1 MKAIRFSILAALM
14 VLLASCQDELFPSTH
29 VKEGLPT
36 TVDFSISV
44 PAAEE
49 VAVTKASVA
58 ASESEIREL
67 MLIMF
72 EQGGRKMVLD
82 LKPYMDAGTVTEGYR
97 KYTLTRPIDADM
109 YGNPVLSGT
118 YRVYAIANWSS
129 SFSSL
134 SGLDQLTEGELKEQI
149 ATNPGFVY
157 NISGSERFPMSSI
170 TENVV
175 IELEGKSSLQIKLKR
190 LMARIEF
197 EFKNGTNATENPNFI
212 PTSYTIYNIP
222 SKANLFSKESNA
234 ISGLANADFGKS
246 AEIALSSKSFEFFML
261 ENVQTAKQA
270 GCDTQAKREQWTGGA
285 REATTSPENKNFIYA
300 PNYGTFVV
308 VKGTYTSKS
317 YIGDASFTIHLGNF
331 SEKTST
337 ANGKDYS
344 NFKVNRN
351 ERQIY
356 KVTVN
361 GVNSIVTEVT
371 DQTEGQPGAEG
382 DLAET
387 AQNVFVLDAHYEKV
401 MMDLSDL
408 KSPAYLFVD
417 TPYCQDN
424 KGQAHVD
431 LTQITKTN
439 LDAMGLDYKWVKFIK
454 PSTASDFPTYNSSNA
469 GDIHDLVNDII
480 AGTAKY
486 YTVIEGKTMTAAF
499 VDEYFYEKKPDGSD
513 AKWTEFVNTDN
524 RTMSI
529 RPGIEYSQDGNSS
542 LVQNS
547 HIELSQRS
555 IKTTYAFDGKDHEG
569 GDYVPFGIET
579 WDETWAEGG
588 YFYTNNNNTYSP
600 TGLTDDNGWNNTKIL
615 TNGVLPSNTSKAG
628 YLTSISDNSKASHV
642 YKSYSGGL
650 GYNACLLRNRD
661 ENNDGRIGD
670 DELKWY
676 LPSIEQYLNIW
687 LSEDLLHE
695 DTQLFDRNDISKIS
709 NDLNKKS
716 VYYTSSESSKRLY
729 WSYEGASYGEYNSS
743 WANASNRVRCVRNV
757 VATANGYA
765 SAPSSLAFNDKVNR
779 IISVDNITAVRRID
793 HVGEYGVGHTER
805 MQDNLLPRAFEVA
818 KVYLGET
825 ITLDEPVILPEE
837 TKTWLKPGESV
848 EVTYTRSTES
858 YLGIFERTYY
868 TFTIKF
874 AFTGVE
880 GATYSS
886 TSGNCTKGDNNIW
899 TISWTPS
906 RGTSTSGETSFTIRA
921 RLNDGSVNNVTVNVV
936 YRATNT
942 SSDGNHVGSGTIEY
956 RNTVTTTGGLIT
968 EIKTGKGTG
977 TKDSFGRKSSFASI
991 ADACATGY
999 YQEYDSSDLGTWRVP
1014 NQRELMLMLM
1024 LQDAEDVT
1032 NPVIY
1037 LLSSKNEVC
1046 TSSTYITNSANFSD
1060 DKTEPY
1066 STYNSG
1072 ITSNTYNAQIY
1083 IRCVRDAQPIDGDD
1097 SGDDDDD
1104 NTSGGGITPPVTPP
1118 VTPPNPGTEE
1128 DDM

>member
-58 ASESEIREL
+58 AYESEIREL

-82 LKPYMDAGTVTEGYR
+82 VKPYMDAGTVTEGYR

-129 SFSSL
+129 LFSSL

-157 NISGSERFPMSSI
+157 NISGTERFPMSSI

-175 IELEGKSSLQIKLKR
+175 IELEGKSSIQIKLKR

-197 EFKNGTNATENPNFI
+197 EFKNGTNTTENPNFI

-261 ENVQTAKQA
+261 ENVQTAKQP

-285 REATTSPENKNFIYA
+285 REATTSPENKNFTYA

-331 SEKTST
+331 SEKTNT

-401 MMDLSDL
+401 MMDLTGL
-408 KSPAYLFVD
+408 GSPAYLFVD

-431 LTQITKTN
+431 LTQITKAN
-439 LDAMGLDYKWVKFIK
+439 LDALGLDYKWVKFIK

-480 AGTAKY
+480 AGTARY
-486 YTVIEGKTMTAAF
+486 YTVIDGKTMTAAF
-499 VDEYFYEKKPDGSD
+499 VDEYFYENKPDGSV

-529 RPGIEYSQDGNSS
+529 RPGIEYSPDGNSS
-542 LVQNS
+542 LVENS

-555 IKTTYAFDGKDHEG
+555 IKTTYAFDGKDPEVNAV
-569 GDYVPFGIET
+569 YVPFGIET
-579 WDETWAEGG
+579 WDETGKN
-588 YFYTNNNNTYSP
+588 YFYGSNQTSTSNGNNYNVS
-600 TGLTDDNGWNNTKIL
+600 GLTDDNGWNNTWLL
-615 TNGVLPSNTSKAG
+615 TNGQVPASPSKAG
-628 YLTSISDNSKASHV
+628 YLTSVSDNSKESHV
-642 YKSYSGGL
+642 YSAYTALAAGSRAK

-661 ENNDGRIGD
+661 ENNDGRISD
-670 DELKWY
+670 AELKWY
-676 LPSIEQYLNIW
+676 LPAIDQYTNIW

-695 DTQLFDRNDISKIS
+695 DTQLFDRANLGSASDA
-709 NDLNKKS
+709 LNKNS
-716 VYYTSSESSKRLY
+716 VYYTSSSYEKRLY
-729 WSYEGASYGEYNSS
+729 WALEGASYGRAYGGSYDN
-743 WANASNRVRCVRNV
+743 ANNGVRCVRNLV
-757 VATANGYA
+757 SKDNDRKYDDI
-765 SAPSSLAFNDKVNR
+765 PSSLTELSGNV
-779 IISVDNITAVRRID
+779 ISAQNITAVRNIN
-793 HVGEYGVGHTER
+793 HIGEYGIGHKER
-805 MQDNLLPRAFEVA
+805 SEDNKLPAAFEVA
-818 KVYLGET
+818 KKYLGET
-825 ITLDEPVILPEE
+825 TLAGNMITIPER
-837 TKTWLKPGESV
+837 KWLELNTSICNGER
-848 EVTYTRSTES
+848 EGG
-858 YLGIFERTYY
+858 LFGL
-868 TFTIKF
+868 
-874 AFTGVE
+874 
-880 GATYSS
+880 GATYNLTLSVIPVTGDSYVCNGVALNSDNGYTATFEDHSS
-886 TSGNCTKGDNNIW
+886 TNLSVTVTKPSGESMTLTVTFSFSTLGGSYQGVSGNYTE
-899 TISWTPS
+899 P
-906 RGTSTSGETSFTIRA
+906 EHA
-921 RLNDGSVNNVTVNVV
+921 V
-936 YRATNT
+936 Y
-942 SSDGNHVGSGTIEY
+942 E
-956 RNTVTTTGGLIT
+956 T
-968 EIKTGKGTG
+968 EIYTGKGTG
-977 TKDSFGRKSSFASI
+977 SKDKFSVSSFNAT
-991 ADACATGY
+991 DLCAKGY
-999 YQEYDSSDLGTWRVP
+999 YQQVDKSDLGMWRVP
-1014 NQRELMLMLM
+1014 NQREFMLM
-1024 LQDAEDVT
+1024 LQYD
-1032 NPVIY
+1032 
-1037 LLSSKNEVC
+1037 LLISDDNEGC
-1046 TSSTYITNSANFSD
+1046 ISSTFLNGTF
-1060 DKTEPY
+1060 KTQPF
-1066 STYNSG
+1066 STYNGG
-1072 ITSNTYNAQIY
+1072 ITLDNRASSLY
-1083 IRCVRDAQPIDGDD
+1083 IRCVMDAQVIG
-1097 SGDDDDD
+1097 GDD
-1104 NTSGGGITPPVTPP
+1104 NTEGEDPTPPVTPP
-1118 VTPPNPGTEE
+1118 VTPPNPGTGEGDE
-1128 DDM
+1128 A

>member
-14 VLLASCQDELFPSTH
+14 VLLASCQGELFPSTH

-331 SEKTST
+331 SEKTNT

-361 GVNSIVTEVT
+361 GVNSIVTEVINK
-371 DQTEGQPGAEG
+371 TEGQPGAEG

-401 MMDLSDL
+401 MMDLTGL
-408 KSPAYLFVD
+408 ESPAYLFVD

-486 YTVIEGKTMTAAF
+486 YTVIDGKTMTAAF

-555 IKTTYAFDGKDHEG
+555 IKTTYAFDGKDPQDG
-569 GDYVPFGIET
+569 VYVPFGIET
-579 WDETWAEGG
+579 WDETGAVRFHRKSGWFGMSDD
-588 YFYTNNNNTYSP
+588 NNYNPS
-600 TGLTDDNGWNNTKIL
+600 GLTDNDGWNNTKIL
-615 TNGVLPSNTSKAG
+615 TSGQIPMNNSKAG
-628 YLTSISDNSKASHV
+628 YLSSVSDNSKEAHV
-642 YKSYSGGL
+642 YGDYLKL
-650 GYNACLLRNRD
+650 GQDSRAQGFNACLLRNRD
-661 ENNDGRIGD
+661 EDGNGILSD
-670 DELKWY
+670 SELKWY
-676 LPSIEQYLNIW
+676 LPAIDQYINIW
-687 LSEDLLHE
+687 LSEDKLNE
-695 DTQLFDRNDISKIS
+695 DTQLFDRAYLNAVS
-709 NDLNKKS
+709 NDLNKSS
-716 VYYTSSESSKRLY
+716 VYYSSSNSDKRLY
-729 WSYEGASYGEYNSS
+729 WALEGASFGAYGASY
-743 WANASNRVRCVRNV
+743 ANASNNIRCVRNL
-757 VATANGYA
+757 TASTNNLYSGI
-765 SAPSSLAFNDKVNR
+765 PSQLALNEDTR
-779 IISVDNITAVRRID
+779 IISVNNITAVRKID
-793 HVGEYGVGHTER
+793 HVGEYGKEHTER
-805 MQDNLLPRAFEVA
+805 SSDNLLPAAFEVA
-818 KVYLGET
+818 ISYLGEDVT
-825 ITLDEPVILPEE
+825 ASDGTVIATGNGTGSKDSYG
-837 TKTWLKPGESV
+837 TKNS
-848 EVTYTRSTES
+848 
-858 YLGIFERTYY
+858 F
-868 TFTIKF
+868 
-874 AFTGVE
+874 
-880 GATYSS
+880 
-886 TSGNCTKGDNNIW
+886 NNI
-899 TISWTPS
+899 T
-906 RGTSTSGETSFTIRA
+906 
-921 RLNDGSVNNVTVNVV
+921 
-936 YRATNT
+936 
-942 SSDGNHVGSGTIEY
+942 
-956 RNTVTTTGGLIT
+956 
-968 EIKTGKGTG
+968 
-977 TKDSFGRKSSFASI
+977 
-991 ADACATGY
+991 DACATGY
-999 YQEYDSSDLGTWRVP
+999 YQESDRSDLGLWRVP

-1024 LQDAEDVT
+1024 FDESSYV
-1032 NPVIY
+1032 
-1037 LLSSKNEVC
+1037 LSSETEVC
-1046 TSSTYITNSANFSD
+1046 TSSTYLTNHSNSFKPLPFA
-1060 DKTEPY
+1060 
-1066 STYNSG
+1066 TYKSG
-1072 ITSNTYNAQIY
+1072 ISLDTQSARIY
-1083 IRCVRDAQPIDGDD
+1083 IRCVRDAQVINGGGGDD
-1097 SGDDDDD
+1097 NDD
-1104 NTSGGGITPPVTPP
+1104 NTEGGGGTTNPPV
-1118 VTPPNPGTEE
+1118 VNPGTGE
-1128 DDM
+1128 DEP

>member
-29 VKEGLPT
+29 VKEGLTT

-58 ASESEIREL
+58 ASESEIMEL

-72 EQGGRKMVLD
+72 EKGGRKMVLD

-97 KYTLTRPIDADM
+97 NYTLTRPIDADK

-129 SFSSL
+129 SFSTL

-157 NISGSERFPMSSI
+157 NISGAERFPMSSI
-170 TENVV
+170 TDNVIIEND
-175 IELEGKSSLQIKLKR
+175 GKSSLQIRLKR

-222 SKANLFSKESNA
+222 SKANLFSKANNA
-234 ISGLANADFGKS
+234 ISGLANTDFGKS
-246 AEIALSSKSFEFFML
+246 AEISLSAKSFEFFML

-285 REATTSPENKNFIYA
+285 REVNTSPENKNFIYA
-300 PNYGTFVV
+300 PDYGTFVV

-331 SEKTST
+331 SEKTNT

-371 DQTEGQPGAEG
+371 NQTEGQPGAEG
-382 DLAET
+382 ALAET

-401 MMDLSDL
+401 MMDLTGL
-408 KSPAYLFVD
+408 GSPAYLFVD

-431 LTQITKTN
+431 LTQITKAN
-439 LDAMGLDYKWVKFIK
+439 LDALGLDYKWVKFIK

-480 AGTAKY
+480 AGTARY
-486 YTVIEGKTMTAAF
+486 YTVIDGKTMTAAF
-499 VDEYFYEKKPDGSD
+499 VDEYFYENKPDGSV

-555 IKTTYAFDGKDHEG
+555 IKTTYSFDGKDPVENAV
-569 GDYVPFGIET
+569 YVPFGIET
-579 WDETWAEGG
+579 WDETGKN
-588 YFYTNNNNTYSP
+588 YFYGSSQTSSSGNNYNVD
-600 TGLTDDNGWNNTKIL
+600 GLTDGNGWNNTWL
-615 TNGVLPSNTSKAG
+615 FTNGQVPANPSKAG
-628 YLTSISDNSKASHV
+628 YLTSVSDNSKESHV
-642 YKSYSGGL
+642 YSAYTALAESSRAK

-661 ENNDGRIGD
+661 ENNDGKITGG
-670 DELKWY
+670 ELKWY
-676 LPSIEQYLNIW
+676 LPAIDQYTNIW

-695 DTQLFDRNDISKIS
+695 DTQLFDRANLSSASDA
-709 NDLNKKS
+709 LNKNS
-716 VYYTSSESSKRLY
+716 VYYTSSAYEKRLY
-729 WSYEGASYGEYNSS
+729 WALEGASYGRAYGSS
-743 WANASNRVRCVRNV
+743 YDNATNGVRCVRNLV
-757 VATANGYA
+757 SKDKDGLYDDV
-765 SAPSSLAFNDKVNR
+765 PSSLTELNGN
-779 IISVDNITAVRRID
+779 IISAQNITAVRTIT
-793 HVGEYGVGHTER
+793 HTGEYGINHRER
-805 MQDNLLPRAFEVA
+805 SEDNKLPGAFEVA

-825 ITLDEPVILPEE
+825 IGAGTGNLVTIPA
-837 TKTWLKPGESV
+837 KTWLVLNTGKCNG
-848 EVTYTRSTES
+848 TRGGSILS
-858 YLGIFERTYY
+858 GGY
-868 TFTIKF
+868 
-874 AFTGVE
+874 
-880 GATYSS
+880 TYSLTIS
-886 TSGNCTKGDNNIW
+886 ISPIEGDSYTCNGTALNSGNGYTATFNNGSSKTLTVMVTKADGSRKSIPV
-899 TISWTPS
+899 TFEFSWTGS
-906 RGTSTSGETSFTIRA
+906 YDDVDYDGEDPEQTIY
-921 RLNDGSVNNVTVNVV
+921 DGEILT
-936 YRATNT
+936 
-942 SSDGNHVGSGTIEY
+942 GN
-956 RNTVTTTGGLIT
+956 
-968 EIKTGKGTG
+968 GTG
-977 TKDSFGRKSSFASI
+977 SKDKFSIGSFN
-991 ADACATGY
+991 ATDLCSAGY
-999 YQEYDSSDLGTWRVP
+999 YQQPDKSDLGMWRVP
-1014 NQRELMLMLM
+1014 NQREFMLM
-1024 LQDAEDVT
+1024 LQYD
-1032 NPVIY
+1032 
-1037 LLSSKNEVC
+1037 LLISDDNEGC
-1046 TSSTYITNSANFSD
+1046 ISSTFLNGTF
-1060 DKTEPY
+1060 KTQPF
-1066 STYNSG
+1066 STYNGG
-1072 ITSNTYNAQIY
+1072 ITLDNRASSLYV
-1083 IRCVRDAQPIDGDD
+1083 RCVMDAQVIGGDD
-1097 SGDDDDD
+1097 SGDD
-1104 NTSGGGITPPVTPP
+1104 NTGEGGGTTPPVTPP
-1118 VTPPNPGTEE
+1118 DPGTGEGDE
-1128 DDM
+1128 A

>member
-134 SGLDQLTEGELKEQI
+134 SGLDQLTEGKLKEQI

-197 EFKNGTNATENPNFI
+197 EFKNGTNAAENPNFI

-371 DQTEGQPGAEG
+371 NQTEGQPGAEG
-382 DLAET
+382 ALAET

-439 LDAMGLDYKWVKFIK
+439 LDALGLDYKWVKFIK
-454 PSTASDFPTYNSSNA
+454 PSTASDFPTYNSNNA

-480 AGTAKY
+480 AGNARY
-486 YTVIEGKTMTAAF
+486 YTVIDGKTMTAAF

-529 RPGIEYSQDGNSS
+529 RPGIKYSQDGNSS

-555 IKTTYAFDGKDHEG
+555 IKTTYAFDGKDPVENAV
-569 GDYVPFGIET
+569 YVPFGIET
-579 WDETWAEGG
+579 WDETGKN
-588 YFYTNNNNTYSP
+588 YFYGTSQTSQTNGNNYNI
-600 TGLTDDNGWNNTKIL
+600 TGLTDDNGWNNTWL
-615 TNGVLPSNTSKAG
+615 FTNGQIPANPSKAG
-628 YLTSISDNSKASHV
+628 YLTSVSDNSKESHV
-642 YKSYSGGL
+642 YSAYTALAESSRAK

-661 ENNDGRIGD
+661 ENNDGKITGG
-670 DELKWY
+670 ELKWY
-676 LPSIEQYLNIW
+676 LPAIDQYTNIW

-695 DTQLFDRNDISKIS
+695 DTQLFDRANLSSASDA
-709 NDLNKKS
+709 LNKNS
-716 VYYTSSESSKRLY
+716 VYYTSSAYEKRLY
-729 WSYEGASYGEYNSS
+729 WAMEGASYGRAYGSS
-743 WANASNRVRCVRNV
+743 YDNARNGVRCVRNLV
-757 VATANGYA
+757 SKDKDGLYDDV
-765 SAPSSLAFNDKVNR
+765 PSSLTELNGN
-779 IISVDNITAVRRID
+779 IISAQNITAVRTIT
-793 HVGEYGVGHTER
+793 HTGEYGIKHRER
-805 MQDNLLPRAFEVA
+805 SEDNKLPGAFEVA

-825 ITLDEPVILPEE
+825 IGAGTGNLVTIPA
-837 TKTWLKPGESV
+837 KTWLV
-848 EVTYTRSTES
+848 LNTSTCNGKRDGNFFS
-858 YLGIFERTYY
+858 GY
-868 TFTIKF
+868 
-874 AFTGVE
+874 
-880 GATYSS
+880 TYSLTIS
-886 TSGNCTKGDNNIW
+886 ISPIEGDSYTCNGTALNSGNGYTATFNNGSSTTLTVMVTK
-899 TISWTPS
+899 
-906 RGTSTSGETSFTIRA
+906 A
-921 RLNDGSVNNVTVNVV
+921 DGSRKSIPVSFEFSGGSYDDVE
-936 YRATNT
+936 Y
-942 SSDGNHVGSGTIEY
+942 DGEDPEQTIYDGEIL
-956 RNTVTTTGGLIT
+956 TGN
-968 EIKTGKGTG
+968 GTG
-977 TKDSFGRKSSFASI
+977 SKDKFSIGSFNAT
-991 ADACATGY
+991 DLCAKGY
-999 YQEYDSSDLGTWRVP
+999 YQQADKSDLGMWRVP
-1014 NQRELMLMLM
+1014 NQREFMLM
-1024 LQDAEDVT
+1024 LQYDILISDD
-1032 NPVIY
+1032 
-1037 LLSSKNEVC
+1037 NEGC
-1046 TSSTYITNSANFSD
+1046 ISSTFLNGTF
-1060 DKTEPY
+1060 KTQPF
-1066 STYNSG
+1066 STYNAG
-1072 ITSNTYNAQIY
+1072 ITLDNKASSLYV
-1083 IRCVRDAQPIDGDD
+1083 RCVMDAQVIGGDD
-1097 SGDDDDD
+1097 SGDD
-1104 NTSGGGITPPVTPP
+1104 NTGEGGGTTPP
-1118 VTPPNPGTEE
+1118 VTPPNPGTGE
-1128 DDM
+1128 DEA

>member
-82 LKPYMDAGTVTEGYR
+82 VKPYMDAGTVTEGYR

-157 NISGSERFPMSSI
+157 NISGTERFPMSSI

-261 ENVQTAKQA
+261 ENVQTAKQP

-285 REATTSPENKNFIYA
+285 REATTSPENKNFTYA

-331 SEKTST
+331 SEKDNT

-371 DQTEGQPGAEG
+371 NQTEDQPGAEG
-382 DLAET
+382 ALAET

-401 MMDLSDL
+401 MMDLTGL
-408 KSPAYLFVD
+408 GSPAYLFVD

-424 KGQAHVD
+424 KGQAQVD

-439 LDAMGLDYKWVKFIK
+439 FDALGLDYKWVKFIK

-469 GDIHDLVNDII
+469 GDIHDLVTDII
-480 AGTAKY
+480 AGTARY
-486 YTVIEGKTMTAAF
+486 YTVIDGKTMTAAF
-499 VDEYFYEKKPDGSD
+499 VDEYFYENKPDGSV
-513 AKWTEFVNTDN
+513 ANWTEFVNTDN

-529 RPGIEYSQDGNSS
+529 RPGIEYSPDGNSS

-555 IKTTYAFDGKDHEG
+555 IKTTYAFDGKDPEVNAV
-569 GDYVPFGIET
+569 YVPFGIET
-579 WDETWAEGG
+579 WDETGKN
-588 YFYTNNNNTYSP
+588 YFYGDTHGQAYNNPDASSNNWNP
-600 TGLTDDNGWNNTKIL
+600 NGLKDDDGWNNTWLL
-615 TNGVLPSNTSKAG
+615 TSGQIPASLSKAG
-628 YLTSISDNSKASHV
+628 YLTSVSDNSKESHV
-642 YKSYSGGL
+642 YSAYTALAAGSRAK

-661 ENNDGRIGD
+661 ENNDGRISD
-670 DELKWY
+670 AELKWY
-676 LPSIEQYLNIW
+676 LPAIDQYTSIW
-687 LSEDLLHE
+687 LSEDRLHE
-695 DTQLFDRNDISKIS
+695 DTQLFDRANLGSASDA
-709 NDLNKKS
+709 LNKNS
-716 VYYTSSESSKRLY
+716 VYYTSSSYEKRLY
-729 WSYEGASYGEYNSS
+729 WALEGASYGRAYGGSYDN
-743 WANASNRVRCVRNV
+743 ANNGVRCVRNLV
-757 VATANGYA
+757 SKDNDRKYDDI
-765 SAPSSLAFNDKVNR
+765 PSSLTELSGNV
-779 IISVDNITAVRRID
+779 ISAQNITAIRNIN
-793 HVGEYGVGHTER
+793 HIGEYGIGHKER
-805 MQDNLLPRAFEVA
+805 SEDNKLPAAFEVA

-825 ITLDEPVILPEE
+825 IGAGTGTLVTIPA
-837 TKTWLKPGESV
+837 KTWLVLNTDNCKGS
-848 EVTYTRSTES
+848 RSGFIS
-858 YLGIFERTYY
+858 Y
-868 TFTIKF
+868 
-874 AFTGVE
+874 
-880 GATYSS
+880 TYSLTIS
-886 TSGNCTKGDNNIW
+886 ISPIEGDSYTCNGTVLNSGNNYTATFNNLSSQTLNVLVTK
-899 TISWTPS
+899 
-906 RGTSTSGETSFTIRA
+906 A
-921 RLNDGSVNNVTVNVV
+921 DGSRKSIPVTFSFSW
-936 YRATNT
+936 
-942 SSDGNHVGSGTIEY
+942 SSYNGVSYDGEDPEQTIYDGEIL
-956 RNTVTTTGGLIT
+956 TGN
-968 EIKTGKGTG
+968 GTG
-977 TKDSFGRKSSFASI
+977 SKDRFSVSSFNAT
-991 ADACATGY
+991 DLCAKGY
-999 YQEYDSSDLGTWRVP
+999 YQQADKSDLGMWRVP
-1014 NQRELMLMLM
+1014 NQREFMLM
-1024 LQDAEDVT
+1024 LQYD
-1032 NPVIY
+1032 
-1037 LLSSKNEVC
+1037 LLISDDNEGC
-1046 TSSTYITNSANFSD
+1046 ISSTFLNGTF
-1060 DKTEPY
+1060 KTEPF
-1066 STYNSG
+1066 STYNGG
-1072 ITSNTYNAQIY
+1072 ITLQNRASSLY
-1083 IRCVRDAQPIDGDD
+1083 IRCVMDAQVIG
-1097 SGDDDDD
+1097 GDD
-1104 NTSGGGITPPVTPP
+1104 NTGGGGTTPPVTPP
-1118 VTPPNPGTEE
+1118 VTPPDPGTGEGDE
-1128 DDM
+1128 A